1 MFLARIDG
9 TVTSTRKHET
19 LEGVRLLIA
28 QRLESDG
35 RTVGDPLIL
44 LDWLG
49 ARLHNTV
56 LVSGDGDIARTA
68 LGNNTPARMAVIGIV
83 DQIGG
88 AA

>member
-19 LEGVRLLIA
+19 LEGVRLLIG

-35 RTVGDPLIL
+35 STSGEPLII

-56 LVSGDGDIARTA
+56 LVSSDGDIARKA
-68 LGNNTPARMAVIGIV
+68 LGNTTPSRLAVMGIV
-83 DQIGG
+83 DKVGG